1 MTIISIVHASISMK
15 IWTLKCLY
23 FLFFYVA
30 WKEKEQAF
38 CHAVP
43 YPNDGAYN
51 NIRKTF
57 SKWNVTKHINMHD
70 WRSEWRI
77 TAFLATFLPSTD
89 TNVCKWKHVKRE
101 KCVTNFKWKT
111 LVKLCSSVTFHG
123 FRLMLEKQQQQEE
136 EDERND
142 VARPICLFVVN
153 FQTIWNHLRKQI
165 NAM

>member
-1 MTIISIVHASISMK
+1 MK
-15 IWTLKCLY
+15 IWTLKC
-23 FLFFYVA
+23 FCFVFVFFFTSNEKRERHFFTLFHILMTA
-30 WKEKEQAF
+30 T
-38 CHAVP
+38 
-43 YPNDGAYN
+43 YN
-51 NIRKTF
+51 N

-123 FRLMLEKQQQQEE
+123 FRLMLEKQQQQQE